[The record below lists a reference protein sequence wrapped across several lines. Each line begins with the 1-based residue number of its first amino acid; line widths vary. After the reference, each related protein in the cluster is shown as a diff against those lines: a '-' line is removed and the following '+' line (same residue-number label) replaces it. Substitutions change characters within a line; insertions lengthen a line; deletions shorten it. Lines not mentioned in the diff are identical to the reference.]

1 MKPNRPLIVILSTVA
16 LDAVGI
22 GLIMPVLPGLL
33 RDLVH
38 SNDVTAHYGILL
50 ALYALMQFACAPVLG
65 ALSDRFG
72 RRPVLLVS
80 LAGAAVDYAIMA
92 TAPFLWVLYIGRI
105 VAGITG
111 ATGAV
116 AGAYIADITDGDER
130 ARHFGFMSACFG
142 FGMVAGPVLGG
153 LMGGFSPRS
162 VLRRGSLERPQFPD
176 GLFPF
181 AGVAQRRTPA
191 VTPGGSQPARF
202 VPVGPGHDR
211 RRRPDG
217 GLLHHATCRTGAG
230 RALGHF
236 RRGSL
241 SLGRDHDRHFA
252 CRIWHSAFT
261 RPAMITGPVAARLGE
276 RRALMLGMIADGTGY
291 ILLAFAT
298 RGWMAFPIMVLLA
311 SGGIGMPALQ
321 AMLSV
326 QVDEE
331 RQGQL
336 QGSLAALTSLTSIV
350 GPLLF
355 TAIYA
360 ASITTW
366 NGWAWIAGAA
376 LYLLCLPALRR
387 GLWSGAGQ
395 RADR

>member
-153 LMGGFSPRS
+153 LMGGFSPHAPFFAAAALNGLNFLTGCFLLPESHKGERRP
-162 VLRRGSLERPQFPD
+162 LRREALNPLASFRWARGMTVVAALMAVFFIMQLVGQVPAALWVIFGEDRFHWDATTIGISLAAF
-176 GLFPF
+176 GILHSL
-181 AGVAQRRTPA
+181 AQ
-191 VTPGGSQPARF
+191 
-202 VPVGPGHDR
+202 
-211 RRRPDG
+211 
-217 GLLHHATCRTGAG
+217 
-230 RALGHF
+230 
-236 RRGSL
+236 
-241 SLGRDHDRHFA
+241 
-252 CRIWHSAFT
+252 
-261 RPAMITGPVAARLGE
+261 AMITGPVAARLGE

-298 RGWMAFPIMVLLA
+298 RDGWRSRSWSCLLRVA
-311 SGGIGMPALQ
+311 SECRRCKQCCPGRWMRNVRGSCKAHWRRSPA
-321 AMLSV
+321 
-326 QVDEE
+326 
-331 RQGQL
+331 
-336 QGSLAALTSLTSIV
+336 
-350 GPLLF
+350 
-355 TAIYA
+355 
-360 ASITTW
+360 
-366 NGWAWIAGAA
+366 
-376 LYLLCLPALRR
+376 
-387 GLWSGAGQ
+387 
-395 RADR
+395 

>member
-1 MKPNRPLIVILSTVA
+1 M
-16 LDAVGI
+16 
-22 GLIMPVLPGLL
+22 
-33 RDLVH
+33 
-38 SNDVTAHYGILL
+38 
-50 ALYALMQFACAPVLG
+50 
-65 ALSDRFG
+65 
-72 RRPVLLVS
+72 
-80 LAGAAVDYAIMA
+80 
-92 TAPFLWVLYIGRI
+92 
-105 VAGITG
+105 AGITG

-176 GLFPF
+176 GLFPLPESHK
-181 AGVAQRRTPA
+181 GE
-191 VTPGGSQPARF
+191 
-202 VPVGPGHDR
+202 
-211 RRRPDG
+211 RRPLRREALNPLASFRWARGMTVVAALMAVFFIMQLVGQVPAALWVIFGEDRFHWDATTIG
-217 GLLHHATCRTGAG
+217 ISLAAFGILH
-230 RALGHF
+230 
-236 RRGSL
+236 SL
-241 SLGRDHDRHFA
+241 A
-252 CRIWHSAFT
+252 Q
-261 RPAMITGPVAARLGE
+261 AMITGPVAARLGE

-321 AMLSV
+321 AMLSR

>member
-153 LMGGFSPRS
+153 LMGGFSPHAPFFAAAA
-162 VLRRGSLERPQFPD
+162 LN
-176 GLFPF
+176 GLNFLTGCF
-181 AGVAQRRTPA
+181 
-191 VTPGGSQPARF
+191 
-202 VPVGPGHDR
+202 
-211 RRRPDG
+211 
-217 GLLHHATCRTGAG
+217 LLPESHK
-230 RALGHF
+230 
-236 RRGSL
+236 
-241 SLGRDHDRHFA
+241 
-252 CRIWHSAFT
+252 
-261 RPAMITGPVAARLGE
+261 GE
-276 RRALMLGMIADGTGY
+276 RRPLRREALNPLASFRWARGMTVVAALMAVFFIMQLVGQVPAALWVIFGEDRFHWDATTIGISLAAFGILHSLAQAMITGY

-321 AMLSV
+321 AMLSR

>member
-153 LMGGFSPRS
+153 LMGGFSPHAPFFAAAA
-162 VLRRGSLERPQFPD
+162 LN
-176 GLFPF
+176 GLNFLTGCF
-181 AGVAQRRTPA
+181 
-191 VTPGGSQPARF
+191 
-202 VPVGPGHDR
+202 
-211 RRRPDG
+211 
-217 GLLHHATCRTGAG
+217 LLPESHK
-230 RALGHF
+230 
-236 RRGSL
+236 
-241 SLGRDHDRHFA
+241 
-252 CRIWHSAFT
+252 
-261 RPAMITGPVAARLGE
+261 GE
-276 RRALMLGMIADGTGY
+276 RRPLRREALNPLASFRWARGMTVVAALMAVFFIMQLVGQVPAALWVIFGEDR
-291 ILLAFAT
+291 FHWDAT
-298 RGWMAFPIMVLLA
+298 TI
-311 SGGIGMPALQ
+311 GI
-321 AMLSV
+321 
-326 QVDEE
+326 
-331 RQGQL
+331 
-336 QGSLAALTSLTSIV
+336 SLAAFGILHSLAHVATADTQAECINRYNELLGKGALVDDSGQEKEESAPQETLTPVTVTIAKIEYVTVDGDTWVYILGTDQQIYKIQFGKGANEQIMRCNV
-350 GPLLF
+350 GDTLQISVNSEGVFDLPEN
-355 TAIYA
+355 
-360 ASITTW
+360 TTDE
-366 NGWAWIAGAA
+366 GAA
-376 LYLLCLPALRR
+376 
-387 GLWSGAGQ
+387 
-395 RADR
+395 

>member
-50 ALYALMQFACAPVLG
+50 ALYALMQFACAPVLA
-65 ALSDRFG
+65 ALWVIFGEDRFHWDATTIG
-72 RRPVLLVS
+72 IS
-80 LAGAAVDYAIMA
+80 LAA
-92 TAPFLWVLYIGRI
+92 F
-105 VAGITG
+105 GIL
-111 ATGAV
+111 
-116 AGAYIADITDGDER
+116 
-130 ARHFGFMSACFG
+130 H
-142 FGMVAGPVLGG
+142 
-153 LMGGFSPRS
+153 
-162 VLRRGSLERPQFPD
+162 SL
-176 GLFPF
+176 
-181 AGVAQRRTPA
+181 AQ
-191 VTPGGSQPARF
+191 
-202 VPVGPGHDR
+202 
-211 RRRPDG
+211 
-217 GLLHHATCRTGAG
+217 
-230 RALGHF
+230 
-236 RRGSL
+236 
-241 SLGRDHDRHFA
+241 
-252 CRIWHSAFT
+252 
-261 RPAMITGPVAARLGE
+261 AMITGPVAARLGE

-321 AMLSV
+321 AMLSR

-387 GLWSGAGQ
+387 GLWRNSSNS
-395 RADR
+395 RCT

>member
-1 MKPNRPLIVILSTVA
+1 MSTNLSVIKNPRVQSDQRRLVRRPDVKPNRPLIVILSTVA

-176 GLFPF
+176 GLFPLPESHK
-181 AGVAQRRTPA
+181 GE
-191 VTPGGSQPARF
+191 
-202 VPVGPGHDR
+202 
-211 RRRPDG
+211 RRPLRREALNPLASFRWARGMTVVAALMAVFFIMQLVGQVPAALWVIFGEDRFHWDATTIG
-217 GLLHHATCRTGAG
+217 ISLAAFGILH
-230 RALGHF
+230 
-236 RRGSL
+236 SL
-241 SLGRDHDRHFA
+241 AR
-252 CRIWHSAFT
+252 
-261 RPAMITGPVAARLGE
+261 AMITGPVAARLGE

-321 AMLSV
+321 AMLSE

-350 GPLLF
+350 GPSSSRRSMRLL
-355 TAIYA
+355 
-360 ASITTW
+360 
-366 NGWAWIAGAA
+366 
-376 LYLLCLPALRR
+376 
-387 GLWSGAGQ
+387 
-395 RADR
+395 

>member
-1 MKPNRPLIVILSTVA
+1 MKPNRPLIVILCTVA

-80 LAGAAVDYAIMA
+80 LSGAAIDYAIMA

-130 ARHFGFMSACFG
+130 ARYFGFMSACFG

-153 LMGGFSPRS
+153 LMSSFSPHAPFFAAAALNGLNFLMGIFLLPESHKGERRP
-162 VLRRGSLERPQFPD
+162 LRREALNPLASFRWVRGMTVIAALMAVFFIMQLVGQAPATLWVIFGEDRFHWDTSLIGISLAAFGILHSLARGNDHRPCN
-176 GLFPF
+176 
-181 AGVAQRRTPA
+181 
-191 VTPGGSQPARF
+191 
-202 VPVGPGHDR
+202 H
-211 RRRPDG
+211 
-217 GLLHHATCRTGAG
+217 
-230 RALGHF
+230 
-236 RRGSL
+236 RG
-241 SLGRDHDRHFA
+241 
-252 CRIWHSAFT
+252 
-261 RPAMITGPVAARLGE
+261 LGE
-276 RRALMLGMIADGTGY
+276 RRALMLGMIADGAGY
-291 ILLAFAT
+291 ILLALAT

-321 AMLSV
+321 AVLS
-326 QVDEE
+326 
-331 RQGQL
+331 
-336 QGSLAALTSLTSIV
+336 S
-350 GPLLF
+350 
-355 TAIYA
+355 
-360 ASITTW
+360 
-366 NGWAWIAGAA
+366 AG
-376 LYLLCLPALRR
+376 R
-387 GLWSGAGQ
+387 
-395 RADR
+395 